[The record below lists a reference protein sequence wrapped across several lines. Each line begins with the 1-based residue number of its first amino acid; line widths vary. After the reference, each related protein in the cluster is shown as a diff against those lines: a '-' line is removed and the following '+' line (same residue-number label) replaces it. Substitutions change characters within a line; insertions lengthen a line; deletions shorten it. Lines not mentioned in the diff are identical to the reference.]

1 VICCP
6 AIVSVAVRRELVG
19 FAAAEMFTVPFPLP
33 LAPDVMLIQLAF
45 VAAAVHEQL
54 FVVVTVNE
62 LRLLPDEGNES
73 VVGFTTYEQVGVADA
88 AACVTVTTR
97 PAMVSV
103 PVRWAPVFAA
113 ALNVTES
120 GPKLWLSDVIV
131 NHPALLAALHSQ
143 PSLVSIDSV
152 EPAPPCRANRGDGR
166 SNGIHARCRRRHDR
180 RDDVR
185 GLRDTNG
192 AIGDHERCAC
202 ARRRYWWRRRW

>member
-1 VICCP
+1 VIQLGVPVVVQVHPADVVTPMGVPLPPAAPMVAVVGATANEQDIPASVTVICCP

-19 FAAAEMFTVPFPLP
+19 FAAAEMFTVPLPLP

-97 PAMVSV
+97 PAIVSV

-120 GPKLWLSDVIV
+120 GPKL
-131 NHPALLAALHSQ
+131 
-143 PSLVSIDSV
+143 
-152 EPAPPCRANRGDGR
+152 
-166 SNGIHARCRRRHDR
+166 
-180 RDDVR
+180 
-185 GLRDTNG
+185 
-192 AIGDHERCAC
+192 
-202 ARRRYWWRRRW
+202 